1 MFNRA
6 LQIDPDGATALAGSA
21 HAFTY
26 KGKTIDAKEIDREL
40 SVRYVLEGSLQRDQ
54 NRVRINA
61 QLVDAE
67 SGGHLWA
74 DRKSL
79 WRRRFPGLTPRREP

>member
-61 QLVDAE
+61 SLSTPNPAGIFGPTGNLCGVGDFLV
-67 SGGHLWA
+67 
-74 DRKSL
+74 
-79 WRRRFPGLTPRREP
+79 